1 MNVDDSL
8 DAPLVDM
15 PINPA
20 PGDCMPTM
28 LAAGRVAPIVKIKY
42 YDGTAWD
49 VCDMDLARSVLA
61 DRRLSKDIAL
71 TPDWMRVPGEF
82 TGSQPSAEVARAM
95 VMSDGPE
102 HTRIR
107 NLHARIF
114 TPRNTE
120 KWATGLAP
128 LAEELLDGLAAEA
141 AAGDGEVNLVEG
153 YTHPIPRG
161 SICKMIGLPPGMHA
175 ELKRVTDDII
185 YSPDLAVRGRGIGTL
200 VAAVAG
206 WANDPSPLQEGV
218 MTALLEAVDGE
229 AAVTINEVVTWTVG
243 LVMAGYESTASLIA
257 SAMLEA
263 LRKPA
268 GQRPGSEAEIEA
280 WIGGDPPG
288 ASAVPARDLAVRHRG
303 PRPWRPSHPQGCSCA
318 DQRSGGQPLSAR
330 GARGRFRPERIPRPP
345 QLRRRSPLLSR
356 CAAGPPGGQD
366 RPERLPVPLPER
378 QAQRD
383 HRRELGVRLV
393 DPPHQRPA
401 RRIGRRRLV
410 PTRPRKAR
418 PPWLR
423 Q

>member
-82 TGSQPSAEVARAM
+82 TGSQPSAEIARAM

-120 KWATGLAP
+120 KWATGLSP

-185 YSPDLAVRGRGIGTL
+185 YSPDLAVRGRGIGAL
-200 VAAVAG
+200 VAAVTG

-218 MTALLEAVDGE
+218 MTALLDAVDGE

-280 WIGGDPPG
+280 WIEETLRVHPPFPHATWRFATEDLDLGGHLIPKGAAVQINVAAVNRCPHGELADDFDPSTALGHLSFGVGRHYCLG
-288 ASAVPARDLAVRHRG
+288 APLARLEAKIALT
-303 PRPWRPSHPQGCSCA
+303 S
-318 DQRSGGQPLSAR
+318 
-330 GARGRFRPERIPRPP
+330 F
-345 QLRRRSPLLSR
+345 LSR
-356 CAAGPPGGQD
+356 FPNARLSDTTDVSWESGWLT
-366 RPERLPVPLPER
+366 RRISVLPVVL
-378 QAQRD
+378 A
-383 HRRELGVRLV
+383 GVGS
-393 DPPHQRPA
+393 P
-401 RRIGRRRLV
+401 
-410 PTRPRKAR
+410 
-418 PPWLR
+418 
-423 Q
+423 